1 MLIIKKI
8 NFVFYVQ
15 TATTLQWILLLLCNH
30 PEKQEEL
37 FKHLKDLSQEDIL
50 RLPLLKGI
58 IKESLRL
65 YPIAPFISRYL
76 PEDSVI
82 GNYFVPKGVNE
93 FILYFIY
100 NEYINK

>member
-1 MLIIKKI
+1 M
-8 NFVFYVQ
+8 
-15 TATTLQWILLLLCNH
+15 QWVLLLLCNH

-37 FKHLKDLSQEDIL
+37 FKHLKDLPQKDIL

-93 FILYFIY
+93 FILYFIC
-100 NEYINK
+100 NKHINKQ